1 MAELL
6 KGKEVVDALNEKL
19 KADVKLL
26 NEKGIT
32 PTLGIIRIGEK
43 PEDISY
49 EKGAMKRAETI
60 GIEVNNYV
68 FDEKIT
74 QNKLLKVIFELNQ
87 DPGVDGILLFRP
99 LPKHIDDT
107 AIRKALLASK
117 DVDGITDESMA
128 GVFSGTELGYPPCT
142 PEACMEIL
150 NHYQIDLT
158 GKKVAIIGRSLVVG
172 KPAAMMVL
180 QKNGTPTICHTK
192 TTDMPAICQDA
203 DVLIVAAGKAKA
215 IGADYLNEKQT
226 VIDVGIN
233 MTEDGKLCG
242 DVDFEEAE
250 KIVKAITPVPGG
262 VGTVTTSMLMKHV
275 VEAALRTLK

>member
-43 PEDISY
+43 LEDISY

-74 QNKLLKVIFELNQ
+74 QNKLLKVILEINQ

-107 AIRKALLASK
+107 VIRKALLASK

-192 TTDMPAICQDA
+192 TKDMEAICQEA
-203 DVLIVAAGKAKA
+203 DVLIVAAGKPKA
-215 IGADYLNEKQT
+215 ISAAYLNEKQT

-275 VEAALRTLK
+275 VEAAWRTLK

>member
-49 EKGAMKRAETI
+49 EKGAMKRAEAI

-74 QNKLLKVIFELNQ
+74 QNKLLKVILEINK

-107 AIRKALLASK
+107 VIRKALLASK

-150 NHYQIDLT
+150 NHYELDLT

-192 TTDMPAICQDA
+192 TTDMAAICQDA
-203 DVLIVAAGKAKA
+203 DILIVAAGKPKA
-215 IGADYLNEKQT
+215 IGAAYINEKHT

-275 VEAALRTLK
+275 VEAAWRTLK

>member
-26 NEKGIT
+26 NDKGIT

-68 FDEKIT
+68 FEEKIT
-74 QNKLLKVIFELNQ
+74 QNKLLKVIYELNQ

-107 AIRKALLASK
+107 VIRKALLASK

-142 PEACMEIL
+142 SEACMEIL

-203 DVLIVAAGKAKA
+203 DILIVAAGKPKA
-215 IGADYLNEKQT
+215 IGAEYLNEKHT

-242 DVDFEEAE
+242 DVNFEEAE